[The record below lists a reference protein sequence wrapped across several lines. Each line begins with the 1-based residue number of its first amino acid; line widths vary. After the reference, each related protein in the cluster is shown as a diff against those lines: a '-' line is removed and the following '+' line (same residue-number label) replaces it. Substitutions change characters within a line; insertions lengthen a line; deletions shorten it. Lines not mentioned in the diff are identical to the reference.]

1 MRHSRGVAPP
11 RPWRPP
17 AGNFACPPGKRGKK
31 GKKEGKEKGK
41 GKKNERKMIKAK
53 GTREKK
59 GKGENL
65 KNGKGHKNCEE
76 NRQRWGKL
84 VPTFPPPTPSSVF
97 KSVDEK
103 IRVYLLRKCL

>member
-1 MRHSRGVAPP
+1 
-11 RPWRPP
+11 
-17 AGNFACPPGKRGKK
+17 
-31 GKKEGKEKGK
+31 
-41 GKKNERKMIKAK
+41 MIKAK
-53 GTREKK
+53 ETREKK

-76 NRQRWGKL
+76 NRQRWGKNGSDL
-84 VPTFPPPTPSSVF
+84 LPPPTTSSVF